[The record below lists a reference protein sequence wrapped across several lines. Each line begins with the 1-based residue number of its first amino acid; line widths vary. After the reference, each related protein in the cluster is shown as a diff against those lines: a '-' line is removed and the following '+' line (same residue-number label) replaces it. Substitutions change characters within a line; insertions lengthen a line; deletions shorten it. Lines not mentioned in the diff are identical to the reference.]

1 MELLIKDKKSN
12 TGKFFPRAHRIT
24 GLQWVSV
31 SLLLVGAILNWIHID
46 QQALILNIGFV
57 SFGLATLV
65 DCVMKKYHQRIKL
78 EPVHI
83 LSSLLIIMLALQ
95 NILSNTHNFA
105 LIGVTILLQHLIEQ
119 RHLLMPARN

>member
-1 MELLIKDKKSN
+1 MELQIKDKKSN
-12 TGKFFPRAHRIT
+12 AGKFFRRGHRIT
-24 GLQWVSV
+24 GVQWVPISFA
-31 SLLLVGAILNWIHID
+31 LVGGILNWIHID
-46 QQALILNIGFV
+46 EQALILNIGFV
-57 SFGLATLV
+57 SFGLVTLV
-65 DCVMKKYHQRIKL
+65 DCVKKRYYQRINL

-105 LIGVTILLQHLIEQ
+105 LIGVTIWLQLLIEQ